1 MFDLRKL
8 VEICEAKEKNIVRHF
23 PLLLA
28 IIMMSSNNI
37 DIQNRL
43 FKAFFNN
50 QIHPLPHVILPD
62 RTLKE

>member
-8 VEICEAKEKNIVRHF
+8 VEICKAKEKKNIVRHF

-37 DIQNRL
+37 DVQNIL
-43 FKAFFNN
+43 QHNYHLNKIN
-50 QIHPLPHVILPD
+50 QM
-62 RTLKE
+62 R